1 LSQTANICGRKIQH
15 TSNIAQ
21 VAVPSG
27 VLSVPGDAFS
37 LGVNPEEGLPFAA
50 RDTHVRKVNTMLGSK
65 TIRGSLAG
73 LSTCGVLLLAACGG
87 GMGSSM
93 GSATGASAMPT
104 ACGSSSCGAS
114 MVTLTDAK
122 GDFLSYT
129 VNLTSLQL
137 QTAAGASVETL
148 PSVAKVDFSQL
159 VDLTEVISAGQ
170 IPAAEYVSA
179 TLTLDYTAANIT
191 ADDGTGA
198 AVVLKPVDATGA
210 ALTGPVSVSVKLDNA
225 HHLMITPGRTGRL
238 AFDFNLAAS
247 NTVNL
252 TAATVTVSPTLVA
265 SVVPSDTKQVRVRG
279 QFASA
284 STTANDFVLN
294 VQPFHDQTKTNGQVT
309 VGVGPAT
316 TYQVNGTAS
325 VGVAGLAALA
335 ALPANTMVAAF
346 GSLQTDTQT
355 FLATTVLAGTSLENP
370 ARDQVSGT
378 VIARSA
384 NTLTLR
390 RATLWMRDGDFES
403 EHHDVTVTVAD
414 GTAVTEAGMMGTFT
428 IADISVGQHI
438 DAFGMASST
447 GGSDA
452 NQTLDA
458 TAGSVRLDM
467 TAAWGVVTKL
477 ASPSLTVNLQSL
489 DGLPVSAFNF
499 AGTGTSTAM
508 DAVPTAYVIDTGPLS
523 QTGLAMNAPARVM
536 GFVTPFGKA
545 PPNFT
550 AATLVNFSGV
560 PQALLIDWAQRGS
573 ATAFT
578 GLTATSTSLQLDL
591 AGVDQLHFIQ
601 IGPETIDL
609 TKLAAPPTITAD
621 ATATNEV
628 FTIGHRGKFQTEN
641 FNTFAAFVTALAAD
655 LTPTATVAALAA
667 TGQYDSA
674 ANTFT
679 ATRLAVLIND

>member
-1 LSQTANICGRKIQH
+1 
-15 TSNIAQ
+15 
-21 VAVPSG
+21 
-27 VLSVPGDAFS
+27 
-37 LGVNPEEGLPFAA
+37 
-50 RDTHVRKVNTMLGSK
+50 MLGSK

-73 LSTCGVLLLAACGG
+73 LSACGVLLLAACGD
-87 GMGSSM
+87 GMDSSM
-93 GSATGASAMPT
+93 GSATGTSAMPT

-148 PSVAKVDFSQL
+148 PSVTKVDFSQL

-170 IPAAEYVSA
+170 IPAAEYVGA
-179 TLTLDYTAANIT
+179 TLTLDYTAANVT
-191 ADDGTGA
+191 ADDGTGT
-198 AVVLKPVDATGA
+198 AVALKPVDATGA

-225 HHLMITPGRTGRL
+225 HHLLITPGGTGRL

-247 NTVNL
+247 NTVDL

-309 VGVGPAT
+309 VGVGTAT
-316 TYQVNGTAS
+316 TYQVNGTAL
-325 VGVAGLAALA
+325 VGAAGLAALA

-370 ARDQVSGT
+370 AKDQVSGT

-390 RATLWMRDGDFES
+390 RATFWMRDGDFDS
-403 EHHDVTVTVAD
+403 ENHDVTVTVAD
-414 GTAVTEAGMMGTFT
+414 GTAVTEEGAMGAFT

-438 DAFGMASST
+438 DAFGTASTTAASA
-447 GGSDA
+447 GSA
-452 NQTLDA
+452 ATKTLDA

-467 TAAWGVVTKL
+467 TAAWGIVTNL
-477 ASPSLTVNLQSL
+477 ASASLTVNLQSL

-499 AGTGTSTAM
+499 AGTGTSTAT
-508 DAVPTAYVIDTGPLS
+508 DAVATAYVIDTGPLS
-523 QTGLAMNAPARVM
+523 QTGLAMNAPTRVM
-536 GFVTPFGKA
+536 GFVAPFGKA

-560 PQALLIDWAQRGS
+560 PQALLIDWAMRGS

-591 AGVDQLHFIQ
+591 TGVGQLHFIQ
-601 IGPETIDL
+601 AGPETIDL
-609 TKLAAPPTITAD
+609 TKLAAPPTITAN

-628 FTIGHRGKFQTEN
+628 FTIGHRGKYKTEN

-655 LTPTATVAALAA
+655 LTPTATVADLAA
-667 TGQYDSA
+667 TGQYDST

>member
-1 LSQTANICGRKIQH
+1 
-15 TSNIAQ
+15 
-21 VAVPSG
+21 
-27 VLSVPGDAFS
+27 
-37 LGVNPEEGLPFAA
+37 
-50 RDTHVRKVNTMLGSK
+50 MLGSK
-65 TIRGSLAG
+65 SIRGSLAA

-87 GMGSSM
+87 GMDSGM
-93 GSATGASAMPT
+93 GSAAATSAMPT
-104 ACGSSSCGAS
+104 ACSSSNCGAS

-148 PSVAKVDFSQL
+148 PAVTKVDFSQL

-191 ADDGTGA
+191 ADDGTGT

-225 HHLMITPGRTGRL
+225 HHLVITPGSTGRL

-247 NTVNL
+247 NTVDL

-265 SVVPSDTKQVRVRG
+265 SVVPSDNKQVRVRG

-309 VGVGPAT
+309 VGVGTAT
-316 TYQVNGTAS
+316 TYQVNGTAF
-325 VGVAGLAALA
+325 VGAAGLAALA

-346 GSLQTDTQT
+346 GSLQTGTQT

-370 ARDQVSGT
+370 AQDQVSGT

-390 RATLWMRDGDFES
+390 RATFWMRDGDFDS
-403 EHHDVTVTVAD
+403 ENHDVTVTVAA
-414 GTAVTEAGMMGTFT
+414 GTAVTEEGTMGTFT

-438 DAFGMASST
+438 DAFGTAGST
-447 GGSDA
+447 GGSGSTAA
-452 NQTLDA
+452 NKTLDA

-467 TAAWGVVTKL
+467 TAAWGVVTNL
-477 ASPSLTVNLQSL
+477 GSTSLTVNLQSL
-489 DGLPVSAFNF
+489 DGLPVSAFTF
-499 AGTGTSTAM
+499 AGTGKSTAM
-508 DAVPTAYVIDTGPLS
+508 DAVPTAYVIDTGALS

-536 GFVTPFGKA
+536 GFVTPFGMA

-550 AATLVNFSGV
+550 AATLVNFSAV
-560 PQALLIDWAQRGS
+560 PQALLIDWAQGGS

-591 AGVDQLHFIQ
+591 TGVGPLHFIQ
-601 IGPETIDL
+601 IGPETVDL
-609 TKLAAPPTITAD
+609 TKLATSPTITAD
-621 ATATNEV
+621 ATATDEV
-628 FTIGHRGKFQTEN
+628 FTIGHRGKYKTEN
-641 FNTFAAFVTALAAD
+641 FNTFTAFVTALAAD
-655 LTPTATVAALAA
+655 LAPTATVADLAA

-674 ANTFT
+674 ANSFT

>member
-1 LSQTANICGRKIQH
+1 
-15 TSNIAQ
+15 
-21 VAVPSG
+21 
-27 VLSVPGDAFS
+27 
-37 LGVNPEEGLPFAA
+37 
-50 RDTHVRKVNTMLGSK
+50 MLGSK
-65 TIRGSLAG
+65 TLRGSLAG
-73 LSTCGVLLLAACGG
+73 LATCGVLLLAGCGDDMG
-87 GMGSSM
+87 GSM
-93 GSATGASAMPT
+93 GSASNTSATPT
-104 ACGSSSCGAS
+104 ACGSSSCGPS
-114 MVTLTDAK
+114 IVTMTDAR

-137 QTAAGASVETL
+137 QTAAGATVETL
-148 PSVAKVDFSQL
+148 PSVTKVDFAQL

-170 IPAAEYVSA
+170 IPAAEYVGA
-179 TLTLDYTAANIT
+179 TLTLDYTGANIT

-198 AVVLKPVDATGA
+198 GVALKPVDANGA
-210 ALTGPVSVSVKLDNA
+210 ALAAPVTVSVKLDNA
-225 HHLMITPGRTGRL
+225 HHLMITKGRTGRL

-247 NTVNL
+247 NTVDL
-252 TAATVTVSPTLVA
+252 TASTVTVSPTLVA
-265 SVVPSDTKQVRVRG
+265 TVVPSDNKQVRVRG

-309 VGVGPAT
+309 VGVGMAT
-316 TYQVNGTAS
+316 TYQVNGTAL
-325 VGVAGLAALA
+325 VGAAGLAALA

-346 GSLQTDTQT
+346 GTLQTDTQT
-355 FLATTVLAGTSLENP
+355 FTATTVLAGTSLENP
-370 ARDQVSGT
+370 SKDQVSGT
-378 VIARSA
+378 VIARTA

-414 GTAVTEAGMMGTFT
+414 GTAVTEQSTMGTFT

-438 DAFGMASST
+438 DAFGTAGST
-447 GGSDA
+447 SGSGMSGSDDS
-452 NQTLDA
+452 NKTLDA

-467 TAAWGVVTKL
+467 TPAWGVVTAL
-477 ASPSLTVNLQSL
+477 AAGSMTINLQSL

-508 DAVPTAYVIDTGPLS
+508 DANPMSYVIDTGPLT
-523 QTGLAMNAPARVM
+523 QTGLAVKAPARVM
-536 GFVTPFGKA
+536 GFVTPFGKS

-550 AATLVNFSGV
+550 AQTLVNFSGV
-560 PQALLIDWAQRGS
+560 PEALVIDWAQRGS

-591 AGVDQLHFIQ
+591 AGVDKLHFIQ
-601 IGPETIDL
+601 MGPQTIDL
-609 TKLAAPPTITAD
+609 TSLATAPTITAD

-628 FTIGHRGKFQTEN
+628 FAIGHRGKYKTEN
-641 FNTFAAFVTALAAD
+641 FNTFAAFITALAAD
-655 LTPTATVAALAA
+655 LTPTATVVDLAA
-667 TGQYDSA
+667 TGQYDST